1 VGNVQPLRPELAS
14 HALCQR
20 TQARLRRGKVGE
32 ARFAAQ
38 AAGCARED
46 ERAAPERRQP
56 AGRLAAD
63 KEACKT
69 ADPPEI
75 LEGFGTQLTQVDA
88 LIVTGIEN
96 DEVGRPTRVAGRKG
110 AIEQA

>member
-1 VGNVQPLRPELAS
+1 MLCAS
-14 HALCQR
+14 IGE
-20 TQARLRRGKVGE
+20 ARLCRGKVGE

-69 ADPPEI
+69 
-75 LEGFGTQLTQVDA
+75 
-88 LIVTGIEN
+88 
-96 DEVGRPTRVAGRKG
+96 PTRQKSSKASALSSRKSMR
-110 AIEQA
+110 

>member
-69 ADPPEI
+69 
-75 LEGFGTQLTQVDA
+75 
-88 LIVTGIEN
+88 
-96 DEVGRPTRVAGRKG
+96 PTRQKSSKASALSSRKSMR
-110 AIEQA
+110 